1 MRRLPDAA
9 AQKPLKS
16 AKNVAFAYDL
26 CYNTSVAHPQRK
38 AKTIMA
44 HSSKKN
50 LLITRYLTLLKNEF
64 RGYGASSLLSDFV
77 AGITVGAVALP
88 LALAFGAASVIDSVL

>member
-1 MRRLPDAA
+1 
-9 AQKPLKS
+9 
-16 AKNVAFAYDL
+16 
-26 CYNTSVAHPQRK
+26 
-38 AKTIMA
+38 MA
-44 HSSKKN
+44 HSSKNN

-88 LALAFGAASVIDSVL
+88 LALAFGAGAVFVRTDGTVTTVGDVVFSQ